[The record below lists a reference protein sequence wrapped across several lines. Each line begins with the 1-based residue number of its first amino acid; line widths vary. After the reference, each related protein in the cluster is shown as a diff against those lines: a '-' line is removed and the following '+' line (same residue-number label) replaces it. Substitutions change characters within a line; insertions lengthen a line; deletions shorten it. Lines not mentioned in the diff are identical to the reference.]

1 MREYFQKL
9 FAHEYWA
16 NVKVLETYMEAR
28 QATDRAHEILSHM
41 IAAQKIWIER
51 INGIR
56 SDTQVWEVFEK
67 EALSGLFDANYQAL
81 IQTLEKEED
90 FSRMVSYQ
98 NSRGE
103 HYSSTLSDMLTHLA
117 LHASYHR
124 GQVILLIKG
133 QVEKLPATD
142 YIFYYR

>member
-1 MREYFQKL
+1 MKEYFQRL

-16 NVKVLETYMEAR
+16 NLKVLETFLEAR
-28 QATDRAHEILSHM
+28 QAPDRAHEIISHM
-41 IAAQKIWIER
+41 AAAQKIWIER
-51 INGIR
+51 INGTS
-56 SDTQVWEVFEK
+56 SDTKVWEIFEK
-67 EALSGLFDANYQAL
+67 EALQGLFDANYRAL
-81 IQTLEKEED
+81 TQILEKED
-90 FSRMVSYQ
+90 FSRMVAYQ

-103 HYSSTLSDMLTHLA
+103 YFNSTLSDILTHLA

-133 QVEKLPATD
+133 QVDKLPATD

>member
-1 MREYFQKL
+1 MKAYFQRL
-9 FAHEYWA
+9 FAHEHWA
-16 NVKVLETYMEAR
+16 NAKVLETYMEAR
-28 QATDRAHEILSHM
+28 QAPHRAHEILSHM

-51 INGIR
+51 INGTS
-56 SDTQVWEVFEK
+56 SDTKVWEVFEK
-67 EALSGLFDANYQAL
+67 ESLQSLLEANYGAL
-81 IQTLEKEED
+81 TQILEKDD
-90 FSRMVSYQ
+90 FNRTVAYQ

-103 HYSSTLSDMLTHLA
+103 HFSSTLSDMLTHLA

>member
-1 MREYFQKL
+1 MKEYFQRL

-16 NVKVLETYMEAR
+16 NLKVLETFLEAR
-28 QATDRAHEILSHM
+28 QAPDRAHEIISHM
-41 IAAQKIWIER
+41 AAAQKIWIER
-51 INGIR
+51 INGTS
-56 SDTQVWEVFEK
+56 SDTKVWEIFEK
-67 EALSGLFDANYQAL
+67 EALQGLFDANYRAL
-81 IQTLEKEED
+81 TQILEKED
-90 FSRMVSYQ
+90 FSRMVAYQ

-103 HYSSTLSDMLTHLA
+103 YFNSTLSDMLTHLA

-133 QVEKLPATD
+133 QVDKLPATD

>member
-1 MREYFQKL
+1 MKEYFQKL

-28 QATDRAHEILSHM
+28 QAPERAHEIMSHM
-41 IAAQKIWIER
+41 VAAQKIWIER

-56 SDTQVWEVFEK
+56 SDAQVWQIFEK
-67 EALSGLFDANYQAL
+67 EALQGLFDANYQAL
-81 IQTLEKEED
+81 IPILEQED
-90 FSRMVSYQ
+90 FSRIVTYQ

-103 HYSSTLSDMLTHLA
+103 HFNSMLSDILTHLG

-124 GQVILLIKG
+124 GQVVLLIKG

>member
-1 MREYFQKL
+1 MKAYFQRL

-16 NVKVLETYMEAR
+16 NAKVLETYMEAR
-28 QATDRAHEILSHM
+28 QAPDRAHEILSHM

-51 INGIR
+51 INGTS
-56 SDTQVWEVFEK
+56 SDTKVWEVFEK
-67 EALSGLFDANYQAL
+67 ESLQSLLEANYQAL
-81 IQTLEKEED
+81 TQILEKDD
-90 FSRMVSYQ
+90 FNRTVAYQ

-103 HYSSTLSDMLTHLA
+103 HFSSTLSDMLTHLA